1 MDHILD
7 SKAFEQRVCSIV
19 FIFLPHPQLL
29 AIADLFTIPIVLP
42 FPEYCINRI
51 IQYVAF
57 QTGFFTQHNTF
68 EIHLCYYIYQ

>member
-19 FIFLPHPQLL
+19 FIFLPHPQFL
-29 AIADLFTIPIVLP
+29 AIADLFTIPIILP
-42 FPEYCINRI
+42 FPECCINRI

-57 QTGFFTQHNTF
+57 QTGFFHSAQ
-68 EIHLCYYIYQ
+68 YI